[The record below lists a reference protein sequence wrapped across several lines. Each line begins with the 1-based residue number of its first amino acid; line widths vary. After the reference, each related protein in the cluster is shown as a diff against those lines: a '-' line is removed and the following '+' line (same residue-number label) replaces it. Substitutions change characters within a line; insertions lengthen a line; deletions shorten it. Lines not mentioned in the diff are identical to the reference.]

1 MNNLEQRLK
10 LTYQERADLS
20 QNPVAGR
27 LLKLMDKKETNL
39 ALALDEPEAEL
50 ILELADKIG
59 PEIAILKTHID
70 IVEGFQKEFIE
81 ELKSLS
87 ERHNFLI
94 FEDRKFADIG
104 NTVKMQYGKG
114 VYNIVDWAHLTN
126 AHIIPGPGIIEGL
139 SEVAKEKGLDRGLI
153 LLAQMSSKGNLATD
167 DYTAQAVKMAEEH
180 SDFVVGFI
188 GNGGN
193 VEELKKLSGK
203 ANPKFIIMT
212 PGVKLGGG
220 GDKLGQQYTTPEDV
234 IKAGS
239 DVVIVGRGIYGA
251 DNPQEAAKEHR
262 KVAWEAYKSKR
273 ISTNKS
279 RI

>member
-1 MNNLEQRLK
+1 MDFLNDRLK
-10 LTYQERADLS
+10 LSYSERASLT
-20 QNPVAGR
+20 QNKVAKD
-27 LLKLMDKKETNL
+27 LLKLMDEKETNL
-39 ALALDEPEAEL
+39 ALAIDEPEAEL

-70 IVEGFQKEFIE
+70 IIEGFKKEFLE
-81 ELKSLS
+81 ELQGLS

-114 VYNIVDWAHLTN
+114 IYNIVDWAHLTN

-139 SEVAKEKGLDRGLI
+139 SEVAREKGLDRGLI
-153 LLAQMSSKGNLATD
+153 LLAQMSSKGNLATE
-167 DYTAQAVKMAEEH
+167 DYTKEAVKMAEAY

-188 GNGGN
+188 GNGGD
-193 VEELKKLSGK
+193 VDELKKLSNI
-203 ANPKFIIMT
+203 ADSKFLILT

-234 IKAGS
+234 IRAGS

-251 DNPQEAAKEHR
+251 DDPVESAKEHR
-262 KVAWEAYKSKR
+262 KTAWGAYQARR
-273 ISTNKS
+273 ISHE
-279 RI
+279 